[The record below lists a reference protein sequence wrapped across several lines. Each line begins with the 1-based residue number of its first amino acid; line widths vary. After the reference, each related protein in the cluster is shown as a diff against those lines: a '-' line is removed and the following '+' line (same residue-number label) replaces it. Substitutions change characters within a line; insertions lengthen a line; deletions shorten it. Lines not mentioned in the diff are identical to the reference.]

1 MANRHPV
8 VFRRLPEP
16 VSATRLGSVGGCEG
30 RHEFADYP
38 VPSNR
43 ASICLSVRPDL
54 SLEGFR
60 ESRSGGWPM
69 ASRNRFRGFSALVS
83 VLALDESSAPSHAGV
98 EPGSLVAR
106 LWTASSVSDNSL
118 PRDLRNRSSQVC
130 AWVPDCPGQPRR
142 ILEWN
147 QGCCARGA
155 ESVDATDLKSVVRED
170 VWVRVPPRA
179 PLILCRVTTKNFLGG
194 SIWLTTRILETSFP
208 VSAIL

>member
-1 MANRHPV
+1 MSPQIQQRPLA
-8 VFRRLPEP
+8 
-16 VSATRLGSVGGCEG
+16 SV
-30 RHEFADYP
+30 
-38 VPSNR
+38 
-43 ASICLSVRPDL
+43 PDL

-60 ESRSGGWPM
+60 ESRSGGWPI
-69 ASRNRFRGFSALVS
+69 ASRNRFRRFSALVS

-130 AWVPDCPGQPRR
+130 ACGPDCPGQPRR

-147 QGCCARGA
+147 QGCCARVA

-179 PLILCRVTTKNFLGG
+179 PLILCRVTTKNFLGE
-194 SIWLTTRILETSFP
+194 SIRLTTRILETSFP
-208 VSAIL
+208 VSAIF